1 MRERPSLLLG
11 ALALVAIGAVIFF
24 LVLGRPGETAGPSP
38 SPSPAASPSPSPRPS
53 PTPPLNQELLSRR
66 LTVLVIGLDLNQA
79 REDDGFAPNTDTLIL
94 ASVSAD
100 QAEVTLI
107 SLPRDTVDIPLPD
120 GGIWDR
126 KVNAIYT
133 ERGVEALVGAMEELF
148 DVPIDH
154 YAAVDMD
161 DFEALVAAVDGVTVE
176 VAEPLR
182 DAALDLDLEAGRQTL
197 DAETALDYVRT
208 RVDTD
213 YGRIAR
219 QQQVLP
225 ALLEELV
232 DPSTEVDLA
241 ALLEALDSLRTD
253 LPLDE
258 LPTLMEIARR
268 AQDAQVT
275 REVLSPPRFITFEG
289 IAAGRGYILVPDV
302 EAIRAVARQLIG
314 DEPAG

>member
-1 MRERPSLLLG
+1 MREQSSLLLG
-11 ALALVAIGAVIFF
+11 AVALVVIGAVVFF
-24 LVLGRPGETAGPSP
+24 LVLGTPDGEPAGPSP
-38 SPSPAASPSPSPRPS
+38 SPTPAASPSPSP
-53 PTPPLNQELLSRR
+53 TPALNEELLSRR

-79 REDDGFAPNTDTLIL
+79 REEDGFGANTDTLIL
-94 ASVSAD
+94 ASVAAD
-100 QAEVTLI
+100 QGEVTLI

-126 KVNAIYT
+126 KVNAIYI

-148 DVPIDH
+148 GVPIDH
-154 YAAVDMD
+154 HAAVDMD

-182 DAALDLDLEAGRQTL
+182 DPVLDLDLEAGRQTL

-213 YGRIAR
+213 YGRAAR
-219 QQQVLP
+219 QQQVLL

-232 DPSTEVDLA
+232 DPGTELDLA
-241 ALLEALDSLRTD
+241 ALLDGLDSLQTD
-253 LPLDE
+253 LPLGE
-258 LPTLMEIARR
+258 LPTLVEIARR

-275 REVLSPPRFITFEG
+275 DEVLSPPRFITFEG
-289 IAAGRGYILVPDV
+289 MAAGRGYILVPDV
-302 EAIRAVARQLIG
+302 EAIRALARQLMG
-314 DEPAG
+314 DEAAG